1 MNDVQG
7 PRTRELTMDTFY
19 TDHWQTIEP
28 ERLDRYEQ
36 LFQFRPEQEPFVD
49 ALALTGKTSV
59 LDFGCGPGFMA
70 EEIAS
75 RTTAQVFGVDLNKEF
90 MSRAESRNTKKNLKF
105 FHLEGDALPDE
116 INAVDRVFIKNVLEY
131 VPDLEGTVARL
142 HAILGD
148 GGRIVVIDSDW
159 GFVLVEPWGKVRADR
174 FFEAAA
180 AAFREPHIG
189 RKLPGLLA
197 RAGFEDIKVKMIA
210 GVDLK
215 GRGVSV
221 LQNMV
226 SYIREFGTMSETELQ
241 AHMSELEAAQANGSF
256 MFILPQFLVTA
267 TKGNPDE

>member
-1 MNDVQG
+1 MGVI
-7 PRTRELTMDTFY
+7 LDTFY

-28 ERLDRYEQ
+28 ERLNRYEQ
-36 LFQFRPEQEPFVD
+36 LFQFRPEQEPFVE
-49 ALALTGKTSV
+49 ALALSNNTTV

-90 MSRAESRNTKKNLKF
+90 MSRAQSRNTKKNLNF
-105 FHLEGDALPDE
+105 FHLANDALPDE
-116 INAVDRVFIKNVLEY
+116 IGGVDRVFIKNVLEY
-131 VPDLEGTVARL
+131 VPDLEGTIARL
-142 HAILGD
+142 HGALCD

-159 GFVLVEPWGKVRADR
+159 GFVLVEPWGKVRTDR

-189 RKLPGLLA
+189 RKLPGLLT
-197 RAGFEDIKVKMIA
+197 RAGFDDIDVRMIA

-226 SYIREFGTMSETELQ
+226 SYIQEFGTMKEAALQ
-241 AHMSELEAAQANGSF
+241 AYMGELEAAQANGSF
-256 MFILPQFLVTA
+256 MFILPQFVVTA
-267 TKGNPDE
+267 TKGNANV

>member
-1 MNDVQG
+1 
-7 PRTRELTMDTFY
+7 MDTFY

-28 ERLDRYEQ
+28 ERLNRYER
-36 LFQFRPEQEPFVD
+36 LFEFRPEQEPFVE
-49 ALALTGKTSV
+49 ALALSSKTSV

-90 MSRAESRNTKKNLKF
+90 MSRAQSRNTKKNLSF
-105 FHLEGDALPDE
+105 FHLASDALPAE
-116 INAVDRVFIKNVLEY
+116 IDRVDRVFIKNVLEY

-142 HAILGD
+142 HGTLGD

-159 GFVLVEPWGKVRADR
+159 GFVLVEPWGKVRTDR

-197 RAGFEDIKVKMIA
+197 RAGFKDVNVKMIA

-226 SYIREFGTMSETELQ
+226 SYIRKFGTMTETELQ
-241 AHMSELEAAQANGSF
+241 AHMDELEAAQADGSF
-256 MFILPQFLVTA
+256 MFILPQFVVTA
-267 TKGNPDE
+267 TKGNPNG

>member
-1 MNDVQG
+1 
-7 PRTRELTMDTFY
+7 MDTFY

-36 LFQFRPEQEPFVD
+36 LFQFRREQEPFID

-90 MSRAESRNTKKNLKF
+90 MSRAESRNTKGNLKF
-105 FHLEGDALPDE
+105 FHLPGDVLPDE
-116 INAVDRVFIKNVLEY
+116 IDAVDRVFIKNVLEY
-131 VPDLEGTVARL
+131 VPDLEGTIARL
-142 HAILGD
+142 QATLD
-148 GGRIVVIDSDW
+148 DAGRIVVIDSDW
-159 GFVLVEPWGKVRADR
+159 GFVLVEPWGKARADR

-197 RAGFEDIKVKMIA
+197 QAGFEDINVRMIA

-226 SYIREFGTMSETELQ
+226 SYIREFGTMDETELQ
-241 AHMSELEAAQANGSF
+241 MHMSELEAAQANGSF
-256 MFILPQFLVTA
+256 MFILPQFVVTA
-267 TKGNPDE
+267 TKGNASG

>member
-1 MNDVQG
+1 
-7 PRTRELTMDTFY
+7 MDTFY

-36 LFQFRPEQEPFVD
+36 LFQFRPEQEPFID
-49 ALALTGKTSV
+49 ALTLTGTTSV

-70 EEIAS
+70 QEIAS

-90 MSRAESRNTKKNLKF
+90 MSRAESRNTKDNLKF
-105 FHLEGDALPDE
+105 FHLLGDALPDE
-116 INAVDRVFIKNVLEY
+116 IDVVDRVFVKNVLEY

-142 HAILGD
+142 HAALDD

-197 RAGFEDIKVKMIA
+197 RAGFEDINVRMMA

-215 GRGVSV
+215 GRGVAV

-226 SYIREFGTMSETELQ
+226 SYIREFGTMNETELR
-241 AHMSELEAAQANGSF
+241 AHMSDLEAAQANGSF

-267 TKGNPDE
+267 TKGNSSG